1 MLFFYSCS
9 NPITQYEQNKLLK
22 SNVIEIG
29 INCLDLTNLIGGY
42 RAITYLYLEEKEKS
56 KSLLNSFLLMSTA
69 SNNKDKIYYLCE
81 RKRDR
86 YLKSIVGERQVSDYD
101 LVKTFSEPN
110 QMIEHILYISSQ
122 SNRLYLLSNINLQDY
137 NLSKIEVEKA
147 LSKVEKRELEDLNK
161 EIEKAEEELKKKK
174 ELEKKN

>member
-56 KSLLNSFLLMSTA
+56 KSLLNSFL
-69 SNNKDKIYYLCE
+69 
-81 RKRDR
+81 
-86 YLKSIVGERQVSDYD
+86 
-101 LVKTFSEPN
+101 
-110 QMIEHILYISSQ
+110 
-122 SNRLYLLSNINLQDY
+122 
-137 NLSKIEVEKA
+137 
-147 LSKVEKRELEDLNK
+147 
-161 EIEKAEEELKKKK
+161 
-174 ELEKKN
+174 